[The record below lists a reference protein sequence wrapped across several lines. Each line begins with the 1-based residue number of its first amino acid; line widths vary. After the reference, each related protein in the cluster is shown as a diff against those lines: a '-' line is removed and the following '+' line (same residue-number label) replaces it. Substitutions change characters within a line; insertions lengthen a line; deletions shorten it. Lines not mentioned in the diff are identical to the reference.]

1 MKQGDRV
8 YISGDSTELWIEDYN
23 IRVSTNATLMET
35 PKKYA
40 KKVLVILDWLDGESN
55 VCCRVR
61 KSKIKSMDV

>member
-61 KSKIKSMDV
+61 KSKIKSMSI